1 MKNTWMQSAFEEAKE
16 ALAHDEVPVGAV
28 VVKDGAIIGRGNN
41 RVLRD
46 CDSTAHAEI
55 LALRQACT
63 ALGTHRLDGCDL
75 YVTLEPCPMCASA
88 LAHARVH
95 RVVYGAYDPKGGA
108 IDHGVR
114 LYDQPTCHHKPEV
127 VGGVLEQD
135 CAQLLQDFF
144 MGKR

>member
-55 LALRQACT
+55 VALRQACT